1 MKAIGIDIGT
11 TTISGVVVEVDERRH
26 STVIEA
32 RTIQNGSFIGTSNEW
47 ERIQDAEKIIQK
59 AKVVVDEFID
69 KYPDAHNI
77 GLTGQMHGIVYLN
90 AEGRSVSPLY
100 TWQDGRGNI
109 CDDKTGK
116 SLLKEIEEKCQYK
129 AASGYGLITHLY
141 NEKHHLVP
149 IEANTFCTIMDY
161 LGMCLTKRTH
171 PLVHVSNAASFGLF

>member
-11 TTISGVVVEVDERRH
+11 TTISGVVVEVDERRY

-32 RTIQNGSFIGTSNEW
+32 KTIQNGSFIGTSNEW

-116 SLLKEIEEKCQYK
+116 SLLKEI
-129 AASGYGLITHLY
+129 
-141 NEKHHLVP
+141 
-149 IEANTFCTIMDY
+149 
-161 LGMCLTKRTH
+161 
-171 PLVHVSNAASFGLF
+171 

>member
-11 TTISGVVVEVDERRH
+11 TTIGGVVVEVDERRH

-141 NEKHHLVP
+141 
-149 IEANTFCTIMDY
+149 
-161 LGMCLTKRTH
+161 TKN
-171 PLVHVSNAASFGLF
+171 LLNF

>member
-32 RTIQNGSFIGTSNEW
+32 KTIQNGSFIRTSNEW

-69 KYPDAHNI
+69 KYPDVHNI

-100 TWQDGRGNI
+100 TW
-109 CDDKTGK
+109 
-116 SLLKEIEEKCQYK
+116 
-129 AASGYGLITHLY
+129 
-141 NEKHHLVP
+141 
-149 IEANTFCTIMDY
+149 
-161 LGMCLTKRTH
+161 
-171 PLVHVSNAASFGLF
+171 